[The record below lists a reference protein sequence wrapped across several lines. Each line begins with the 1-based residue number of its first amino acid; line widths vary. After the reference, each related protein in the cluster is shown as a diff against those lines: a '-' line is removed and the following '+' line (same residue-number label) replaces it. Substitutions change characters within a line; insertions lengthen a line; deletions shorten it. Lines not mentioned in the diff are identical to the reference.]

1 MTRRA
6 SMYSIQVIPAG
17 YYEPA
22 LESLGNISLSKSFE
36 TYREDVP
43 SFPFRVWTSEQ
54 LLVNEP

>member
-43 SFPFRVWTSEQ
+43 SFPFRV
-54 LLVNEP
+54 